1 MKTKW
6 TQKLNKTFIFLVA
19 MAVEICLTKING
31 NKKNCVFSSKLF
43 VLLYFK
49 LNKKVPGELYIY
61 IYSKNIC
68 ARILFSSLNLNELK
82 QARKN
87 KKYFLF
93 CANIINKKR
102 RKSNKKK
109 AYEISSAF
117 SSSSE
122 QQQSN
127 IKTKQKTKNDLTT

>member
-61 IYSKNIC
+61 IYIFQKHM
-68 ARILFSSLNLNELK
+68 
-82 QARKN
+82 RKN
-87 KKYFLF
+87 PIFQFEFERTK
-93 CANIINKKR
+93 A
-102 RKSNKKK
+102 SKKK
-109 AYEISSAF
+109 QEIF
-117 SSSSE
+117 F
-122 QQQSN
+122 
-127 IKTKQKTKNDLTT
+127 ILR